1 MRITGFFLTLVI
13 CASFLSSCNQDIV
26 GDVTVTFQEGTA
38 LYADLDEIRS
48 TRLLGEARPIDN
60 PGKIFVSPDYLFIG
74 EEGQGIHVVDNS
86 NPEQPLNQAFINI
99 PGNREY
105 FFQNDMIY
113 AESYYDVLKID
124 VSNPNQPL
132 LVTRVLEGVADE
144 LVNGQGE
151 ALIGFNFEEVTRNLD
166 KDDNIYDYIW
176 DLGNGSFVFRDF
188 EENLIPPS
196 VVPASFA
203 GNSNNQIGSV
213 NRMVRHQEYVYLV
226 GKTVLSVFDDRAQF
240 QKVATTSIGWEVQT
254 VYPMDNWLFAGAMQ
268 DVSIVDISNPEIPV
282 VVGAFQHGTSCDPV
296 LPINRETAYVT
307 LRTGDISACPGD
319 VNALVVLDITNFS
332 LITPVQEIEMQS
344 PYGLTRIGNR
354 LFVGEGENGLKIFDV
369 TNERNLVLEEWD
381 QSLAAYDVLSH
392 PVRPDILLTAGP
404 NGLSQYQLDDAKV
417 LLSHLAY

>member
-1 MRITGFFLTLVI
+1 MRITSLLLAFAI
-13 CASFLSSCNQDIV
+13 SISFLSSCNQDIV
-26 GDVTVTFQEGTA
+26 GDVTVTFQEGSA

-48 TRLLGEARPIDN
+48 TRLLGEARPVDN

-86 NPEQPLNQAFINI
+86 NPEQPLNLAFINI

-124 VSNPNQPL
+124 VSNPTQPL

-144 LVNGQGE
+144 LVNGLGE
-151 ALIGFNFEEVTRNLD
+151 ALIGFSFERVTRKLD
-166 KDDNIYDYIW
+166 KNDNIYDYIW
-176 DLGNGSFVFRDF
+176 DSGNGSFVFRDF
-188 EENLIPPS
+188 EEKLIPPS

-226 GKTVLSVFDDRAQF
+226 GKTDLSVFDDRARF
-240 QKVATTSIGWEVQT
+240 QKVAIASIGWEVQT
-254 VYPMDNWLFAGAMQ
+254 IYPMDNWLFAGAMQ
-268 DVSIVDISNPEIPV
+268 DVSIVDISNPEVPV

-319 VNALVVLDITNFS
+319 VNALVVLDITDFS

-344 PYGLTRIGNR
+344 PYGLTRIGNK

-417 LLSHLAY
+417 LLSHLAF